1 MEFLSMSVIACLVFI
16 IYILNSIKDYMLAN
30 NKMLYDIRSS
40 LSYTQGYTDSIDTYL
55 KTQSTEN

>member
-1 MEFLSMSVIACLVFI
+1 MEFLAISVIACLVFI

-40 LSYTQGYTDSIDTYL
+40 LSYTQDYAESINTYL
-55 KTQSTEN
+55 KAQSTDK

>member
-1 MEFLSMSVIACLVFI
+1 MSVIVCLVFI

-55 KTQSTEN
+55 KAQSTEN